1 METASEYDQFY
12 NQQQHEGKLDS
23 INIELLLFFRE
34 LTIPK
39 IF

>member
-23 INIELLLFFRE
+23 INIEILLFNDN
-34 LTIPK
+34 
-39 IF
+39 IFVN